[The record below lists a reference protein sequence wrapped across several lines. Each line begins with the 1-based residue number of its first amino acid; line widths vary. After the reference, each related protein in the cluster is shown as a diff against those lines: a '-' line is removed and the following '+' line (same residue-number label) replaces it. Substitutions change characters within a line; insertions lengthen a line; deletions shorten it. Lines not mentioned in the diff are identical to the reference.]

1 MAETKTK
8 VEDTEKK
15 VVKES
20 KYSKQQILK
29 SKKYLDRQE
38 LINALLN
45 DNTQYSLSE
54 VDKLIN
60 VFMKGEVK

>member
-29 SKKYLDRQE
+29 SKKYLDRQD